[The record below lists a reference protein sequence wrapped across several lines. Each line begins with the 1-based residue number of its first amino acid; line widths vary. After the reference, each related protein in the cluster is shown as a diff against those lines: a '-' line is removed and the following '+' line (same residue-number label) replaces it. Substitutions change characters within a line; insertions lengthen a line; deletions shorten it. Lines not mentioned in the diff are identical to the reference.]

1 MPTSYRSTRVRRP
14 SSLSVSGPDRPLL
27 QASAPAVP
35 IRTQRHPA
43 ALRVRIWCIRASHVR
58 ALRVHVLATH
68 RLHISRLRIHCLRR
82 RILRVPRRTRSLAVA
97 PRHRTIRS
105 IAGTA
110 RSCREPIPS
119 RAVSGGSAS
128 SSPGPGSPFGI
139 SQTSRT
145 IPRIL
150 VCTAVICRSPATIG
164 PTSRGTGLHA
174 PAARRTVSHRTISHS
189 GVIHSRLTLLRTGE
203 VRRRL
208 DSDALDGTI
217 RAVAALAAIRI
228 VDIVAVV
235 AGHDDSFD
243 N

>member
-1 MPTSYRSTRVRRP
+1 M
-14 SSLSVSGPDRPLL
+14 
-27 QASAPAVP
+27 
-35 IRTQRHPA
+35 
-43 ALRVRIWCIRASHVR
+43 
-58 ALRVHVLATH
+58 
-68 RLHISRLRIHCLRR
+68 HIPRLRIHCLRR

-97 PRHRTIRS
+97 PRHRTVRR

-128 SSPGPGSPFGI
+128 SSPGPGSPFGV

-150 VCTAVICRSPATIG
+150 VCTAVVCRSPATIG

-174 PAARRTVSHRTISHS
+174 PAARRTVSHS

-235 AGHDDSFD
+235 AGHDDSFE

>member
-1 MPTSYRSTRVRRP
+1 M
-14 SSLSVSGPDRPLL
+14 
-27 QASAPAVP
+27 
-35 IRTQRHPA
+35 
-43 ALRVRIWCIRASHVR
+43 
-58 ALRVHVLATH
+58 
-68 RLHISRLRIHCLRR
+68 HISRLRIHCLRR

-97 PRHRTIRS
+97 PRHRTVRR

-150 VCTAVICRSPATIG
+150 VCTAVVCRSP
-164 PTSRGTGLHA
+164 
-174 PAARRTVSHRTISHS
+174 VTISHS
-189 GVIHSRLTLLRTGE
+189 GVIHSRLTLLRTGD
-203 VRRRL
+203 VRRNL

-235 AGHDDSFD
+235 AGHDDSFE